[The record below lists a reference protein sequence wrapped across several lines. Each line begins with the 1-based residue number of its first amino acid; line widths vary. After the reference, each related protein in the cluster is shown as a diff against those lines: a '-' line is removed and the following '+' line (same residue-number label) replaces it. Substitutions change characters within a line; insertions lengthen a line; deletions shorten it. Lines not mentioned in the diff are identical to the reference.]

1 MFMFDLANDKVVCV
15 MYHRMNLL
23 WKAFLEP
30 CPSFPLVAGRGNWS
44 AEGCGM
50 RRMDNITGLITC
62 ECNHL
67 TNFAILV
74 VSSHKEAIIQKN
86 LFLFPRKDTRRGSC
100 MCPFMN
106 GPPAVMYQFG
116 RYYPVVA

>member
-1 MFMFDLANDKVVCV
+1 L
-15 MYHRMNLL
+15 
-23 WKAFLEP
+23 
-30 CPSFPLVAGRGNWS
+30 SFPLVAGRGNWS

-67 TNFAILV
+67 TNFAILM

-86 LFLFPRKDTRRGSC
+86 FVFISKEGYKER
-100 MCPFMN
+100 
-106 GPPAVMYQFG
+106 
-116 RYYPVVA
+116 